1 MARGGLR
8 TQRTNTEAKPVS
20 GPGALSQRTDM
31 DPIQPGQVPASQVPK
46 VPPARVPSPASA
58 SNLEGMTRQ
67 PVTNIFAPT
76 ENPDEPIT
84 AGAPMGMGRNPEPAT
99 QYGMIQKY
107 MPQLE
112 SLAAKE
118 DAPESFKIFLGLVKS
133 SINEGV

>member
-20 GPGALSQRTDM
+20 GPGSLSQRTDM
-31 DPIQPGQVPASQVPK
+31 NPIQPGQVPTSQVPN
-46 VPPARVPSPASA
+46 VPAAPVPANNTQPRPVQPIT
-58 SNLEGMTRQ
+58 NL
-67 PVTNIFAPT
+67 FAPT

>member
-1 MARGGLR
+1 MARGGPR

-20 GPGALSQRTDM
+20 GPGSLSQRTDM
-31 DPIQPGQVPASQVPK
+31 NPIQPGQVPTSQIPNVPAAP
-46 VPPARVPSPASA
+46 VPANNAQPRPVQPIT
-58 SNLEGMTRQ
+58 NL
-67 PVTNIFAPT
+67 FAPT
-76 ENPDEPIT
+76 ENPDEPVT

-112 SLAAKE
+112 ALATKE

-133 SINEGV
+133 SINEGM

>member
-1 MARGGLR
+1 M
-8 TQRTNTEAKPVS
+8 Q
-20 GPGALSQRTDM
+20 
-31 DPIQPGQVPASQVPK
+31 PIQPGQVPTSQIPNVPAAP
-46 VPPARVPSPASA
+46 VPANNVQPRPVQPIT
-58 SNLEGMTRQ
+58 NL
-67 PVTNIFAPT
+67 FAPT

-133 SINEGV
+133 SITEGA